1 MMSVGYILITGGTTN
16 PPTSNNLP
24 KVQVGHTTL
33 VLLAP
38 SKAILFYRY
47 QALGSQGQGAED
59 YFQCQF
65 GILSKYQYPELG
77 S

>member
-1 MMSVGYILITGGTTN
+1 MYLLLEGLPIPK
-16 PPTSNNLP
+16 PPIISP
-24 KVQVGHTTL
+24 RVQVGHTSL